1 MLKSGNQSKYAAA
14 LAASLMFFIVSAT
27 GAAERYVTVPGTWNS
42 AAPELLVKAECHLDE
57 PEFRLVGANR
67 REIPARVLERHG
79 SLLRFAFNARPG
91 ERLRFIEGEKP
102 TDPASGWQ
110 P

>member
-14 LAASLMFFIVSAT
+14 LAACLMFFIVSAT

-67 REIPARVLERHG
+67 REIPI
-79 SLLRFAFNARPG
+79 SFNAVVNCPIA
-91 ERLRFIEGEKP
+91 FATK
-102 TDPASGWQ
+102 SGGAMN
-110 P
+110 